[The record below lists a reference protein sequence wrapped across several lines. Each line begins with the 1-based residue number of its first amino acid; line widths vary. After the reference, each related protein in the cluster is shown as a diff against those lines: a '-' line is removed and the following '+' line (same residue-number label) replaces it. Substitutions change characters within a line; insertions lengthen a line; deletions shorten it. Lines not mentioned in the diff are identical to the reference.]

1 MARTRYSC
9 FRPNRRNVC
18 KLWRRAWAHSAR
30 AKMSDPRDPLAAL
43 ARGGDF
49 VKPQKTTRAV
59 WNDSFALIGYTID
72 AADAAKR
79 NLEVTLFFHA
89 LKPMDADYTFS
100 VKARDAKD
108 RVWGQED
115 KQAGSNSYSTSLWSV
130 GDVIVEKFYPG
141 LNACAPGGDYRVSV
155 ETYDPKTM
163 QVLAL
168 TDREGNSVE
177 LGNARADASLSN
189 RIEDLEPDQTLNA
202 KIGERLQLMGYTLS
216 PDEAR
221 AGDEFSLSLFWRG
234 IGAGSMETMSVQMKS
249 AAQESVLIDA
259 PIKIPA
265 EGRGICALFD
275 LRVPPNFPAG
285 AATLWVDNSKIG
297 EMKVVR

>member
-1 MARTRYSC
+1 LTFAYRI
-9 FRPNRRNVC
+9 
-18 KLWRRAWAHSAR
+18 RAQNLP
-30 AKMSDPRDPLAAL
+30 DPRDPLAAL

-49 VKPQKTTRAV
+49 VKPQNTTRAV

-79 NLEVTLFFHA
+79 NLEVTLFFNA

-115 KQAGSNSYSTSLWSV
+115 KQAGSNSYPTSLWSV

-141 LNACAPGGDYRVSV
+141 LNACAPAGEYRVTIEV
-155 ETYDPKTM
+155 YNPKTM

-168 TDREGNSVE
+168 TDRDGNSAE
-177 LGNARADASLSN
+177 LGNTRADASLSN

-234 IGAGSMETMSVQMKS
+234 VGAGSTETVMVRMKS
-249 AAQESVLIDA
+249 AAQESALIDA

-265 EGRGICALFD
+265 EGRGVCAFYD
-275 LRVPPNFPAG
+275 LRVPPNLPIG
-285 AATLWVDNSKIG
+285 ATTLWVNGFKLG